1 MDGTA
6 LGTLLL
12 GVGAVATAV
21 VAWVGKRGEHQLAR
35 ASGDSTRVLQLLD
48 QVQEERD
55 GLREQLRQRD
65 ERITELLEDRLAE
78 QLQMTRYRV
87 RLIELGEDIDPP

>member
-12 GVGAVATAV
+12 GVGAVITAV
-21 VAWVGKRGEHQLAR
+21 VAYVGKRGENQLAR
-35 ASGDSTRVLQLLD
+35 SAGDSTRTLQLLD
-48 QVQEERD
+48 EVQEERN

-65 ERITELLEDRLAE
+65 ERIAELMQDRLTD
-78 QLQMTRYRV
+78 QLQLARYRV
-87 RLIELGEDIDPP
+87 RLIELGEDTDP

>member
-12 GVGAVATAV
+12 GVGAVITAV
-21 VAWVGKRGEHQLAR
+21 VAYVGKRGENRLAAR
-35 ASGDSTRVLQLLD
+35 TGTLQLLD
-48 QVQEERD
+48 EIQEERN

-65 ERITELLEDRLAE
+65 ERIAELMQDRLTD
-78 QLQMTRYRV
+78 QLQLARYRV
-87 RLIELGEDIDPP
+87 RLIELGEDTDP

>member
-12 GVGAVATAV
+12 GVGAVITA
-21 VAWVGKRGEHQLAR
+21 AITFVGKRGENQLAAR
-35 ASGDSTRVLQLLD
+35 AGDSARALQLLD

-55 GLREQLRQRD
+55 GLRVLLQQRD
-65 ERITELLEDRLAE
+65 ERITDLLQDRLTD
-78 QLQMTRYRV
+78 QLLITRYRV
-87 RLIELGEDIDPP
+87 RLIELGEDVDP